1 MPCTLLL
8 VLSPFLRQCLS
19 LWSALSTCLRQCL
32 SLRPVYLSGAAQYP
46 KFLAHLLELGWRN
59 VSQMMPA
66 DLCGL
71 V

>member
-19 LWSALSTCLRQCL
+19 LW
-32 SLRPVYLSGAAQYP
+32 PVYLSGAAQYP